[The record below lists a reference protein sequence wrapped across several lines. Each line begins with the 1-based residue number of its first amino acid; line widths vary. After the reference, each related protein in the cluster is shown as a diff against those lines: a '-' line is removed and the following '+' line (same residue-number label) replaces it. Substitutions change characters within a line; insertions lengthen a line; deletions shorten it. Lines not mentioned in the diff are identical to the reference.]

1 MTNRAAL
8 FVPSIQCLLLTFIV
22 MRSLMNP
29 SIDEYVDVMS
39 TARGP
44 LLQGDPL
51 SGINSTPGVGFYVVS

>member
-8 FVPSIQCLLLTFIV
+8 FVPSIQCLLSTVIV

-29 SIDEYVDVMS
+29 SIDDYVDVMS